1 MTSKSQTPTSSNASK
16 TSSAGN
22 NTKGGLAQMNKTAS
36 SAAKPNNSAGANSG
50 NTNSNNLFAKVG
62 QALKNMFGGG
72 NKK

>member
-1 MTSKSQTPTSSNASK
+1 
-16 TSSAGN
+16 
-22 NTKGGLAQMNKTAS
+22 MNKTAS

-50 NTNSNNLFAKVG
+50 NLFAKVG